1 MSRVK
6 RITHRLNPKERTPKV
21 ALLYILLIP
30 MFISVV
36 ISLFRGDFNGFTL
49 KIVGFALLYGS
60 TYMAKNGLLAKH
72 KYDKSI
78 LTKAPKIPYLKMAA
92 IGLGITS
99 FYLSFMV
106 GGRGFLASLFVGI
119 LAPIGSYLYYGFD
132 PTKDKIDSIDGI
144 SADLVLSTISDA
156 NEKLDYIQNNAQKVN
171 DYKLRGK
178 IDKALK
184 KSRTILQTLQ
194 EDPKDIR
201 VARKFLIVYIDGVK
215 NVVDSYIKL
224 DAKDIDQP
232 TKDRLYGLMDNV
244 EERFDKELA
253 RLKSNNKF
261 DLDVHIDTLKEQI
274 KH

>member
-6 RITHRLNPKERTPKV
+6 RITHRLNSKERTPKV

-30 MFISVV
+30 MFVSVV
-36 ISLFRGDFNGFTL
+36 ISLFGDDFNGFTL

-60 TYMAKNGLLAKH
+60 TYMAKRGLLAKH
-72 KYDKSI
+72 EYDKSI

-171 DYKLRGK
+171 DYKLRDK

-184 KSRTILQTLQ
+184 KSRAILQTLQ

-224 DAKDIDQP
+224 DAKDIDQS
-232 TKDRLYGLMDNV
+232 TKDRLYGLMDSV